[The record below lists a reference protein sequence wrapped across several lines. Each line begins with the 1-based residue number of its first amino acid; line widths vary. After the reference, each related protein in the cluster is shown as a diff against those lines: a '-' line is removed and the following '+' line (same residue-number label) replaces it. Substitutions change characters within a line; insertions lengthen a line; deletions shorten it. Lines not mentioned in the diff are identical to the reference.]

1 MVCYGIFWSSILPHS
16 PLFFFLGLRRSVLLV
31 AFLPVLGK
39 GLQVIPLSDNKMR
52 TIFINVGQFISMA
65 GGPVSISASPLI
77 SATWFPPSE
86 RTTATATATLIG
98 FYGTAI
104 AFAVGPAIVTNSAP
118 QYTISNS
125 SSETMQSLA
134 KPMSHQV
141 TQYILLELCLCI
153 AAFLCVLVY
162 FPSNPPLPPSL
173 TSSRPHT
180 QNVRD
185 SFRQVAR
192 DGQFWLL
199 ASAAALSFGVYLG
212 WLSML
217 DVVLAKFEVDPT
229 TAGWLGCGATL
240 AGGVSGIMLAR

>member
-1 MVCYGIFWSSILPHS
+1 MSI
-16 PLFFFLGLRRSVLLV
+16 
-31 AFLPVLGK
+31 
-39 GLQVIPLSDNKMR
+39 
-52 TIFINVGQFISMA
+52 T
-65 GGPVSISASPLI
+65 ASPLI
-77 SATWFPPSE
+77 SSTWFPPSE
-86 RTTATATATLIG
+86 RTTATATGTLIG
-98 FYGTAI
+98 YYGTAI
-104 AFAVGPAIVTNSAP
+104 AFAVGPAMVNNGAP

-125 SSETMQSLA
+125 SASETMHSSA
-134 KPMSHQV
+134 KPMSYQV
-141 TQYILLELCLCI
+141 TQYLFLQLCISI

-162 FPSNPPLPPSL
+162 FPSSPPLPPSL

-180 QNVRD
+180 QNIRD

-192 DGQFWLL
+192 NGQFWLL
-199 ASAAALSFGVYLG
+199 ASVAALSYGVYLG

>member
-1 MVCYGIFWSSILPHS
+1 MSILPYS
-16 PLFFFLGLRRSVLLV
+16 PLFSFLGLRISVLLI

-39 GLQVIPLSDNKMR
+39 GLQVIPLTDNKMR
-52 TIFINVGQFISMA
+52 TIFINVGQFIALA
-65 GGPVSISASPLI
+65 GGPVSITASPLI
-77 SATWFPPSE
+77 SSTWFPPSE

-98 FYGTAI
+98 YYGTAI
-104 AFAVGPAIVTNSAP
+104 AFAVGPAMVNNGAP

-125 SSETMQSLA
+125 SASETMHSLA
-134 KPMSHQV
+134 KPISYQV
-141 TQYILLELCLCI
+141 THYIFLELCISI

-173 TSSRPHT
+173 TSSKPQT
-180 QNVRD
+180 QNIRD

-192 DGQFWLL
+192 NGQFWLL
-199 ASAAALSFGVYLG
+199 ASVAALSYGVYLG

-240 AGGVSGIMLAR
+240 AGGVSGIMLARL